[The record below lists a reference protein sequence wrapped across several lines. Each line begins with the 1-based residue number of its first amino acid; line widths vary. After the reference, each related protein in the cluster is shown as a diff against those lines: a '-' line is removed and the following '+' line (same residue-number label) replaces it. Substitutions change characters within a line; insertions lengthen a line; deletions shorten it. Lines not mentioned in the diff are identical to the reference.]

1 MLYTKRLMRLFGEE
15 RVVVLNEAMVEAM
28 SEGTV
33 KL

>member
-15 RVVVLNEAMVEAM
+15 RVVVLDEAM